1 MRRLRAWCLLWCAAL
16 AGCGDITVQSHRV
29 PQTVPEQFLG
39 EWVGSWSSAGA
50 PEAAG
55 GGLTLRV
62 QSFAGQPVFGVALDN
77 PCLLPGVYEVFT
89 TESTFELRSA
99 GAVVLTAVLGADRS
113 MQGSY
118 QCASDRGTLVA
129 NWQRDLAPIV
139 DLAGYW
145 EGSVVGTS
153 TLLSRLQLQLSQS
166 VVGGQ
171 LVVDGTMALPELGF
185 ANVPVSGTA
194 LFRAGVFELWLETP
208 TGVEPGL
215 RLAGLGDSAARELRD
230 GVLSTAP
237 GTTLPFLTAR
247 LYVEWARL

>member
-1 MRRLRAWCLLWCAAL
+1 M
-16 AGCGDITVQSHRV
+16 QSHRV
-29 PQTVPEQFLG
+29 PKTVPEQFLG
-39 EWVGSWSSAGA
+39 EWVGSWSSVGT
-50 PEAAG
+50 PEAAT

-62 QSFAGQPVFGVALDN
+62 QSFAGQPVFGVVLDN

-89 TESTFELRSA
+89 SESTFELRSA
-99 GAVVLTAVLGADRS
+99 GNVVLTAALGPDRT

-118 QCASDRGTLVA
+118 QCAVDRGTLAA

-139 DLAGYW
+139 DLGGYW

-153 TLLSRLQLQLSQS
+153 TVLSRLQLQLTQS

-171 LVVDGTMALPELGF
+171 LVVEGTMALPDLEL
-185 ANVPVSGTA
+185 ANVPVRGTA
-194 LFRAGVFELWLETP
+194 IFRTGVFELWLETP

-215 RLAGLGDSAARELRD
+215 RLAGLGNSTARELRD

-247 LYVEWARL
+247 LYVGWARR

>member
-1 MRRLRAWCLLWCAAL
+1 M
-16 AGCGDITVQSHRV
+16 QSHRV
-29 PQTVPEQFLG
+29 PRSVPADLLG
-39 EWVGSWSSAGA
+39 EWVGSWSSASA
-50 PEAAG
+50 PEATG

-62 QSFAGQPVFGVALDN
+62 QSFAGEPVFGVALDN

-89 TESTFELRSA
+89 SASTFELRSA
-99 GAVVLTAVLGADRS
+99 GTVVLTAVLGADRT
-113 MQGSY
+113 MQGTY
-118 QCASDRGTLVA
+118 QCATDRGTLVA

-139 DLAGYW
+139 DLGGYW

-171 LVVDGTMALPELGF
+171 LVVDGTMALPDLGL

-194 LFRAGVFELWLETP
+194 QFRSGVFDLWLETP

-215 RLAGLGDSAARELRD
+215 RLAGLGDTTARELRD

-237 GTTLPFLTAR
+237 GTSLPFLTAR

>member
-1 MRRLRAWCLLWCAAL
+1 M
-16 AGCGDITVQSHRV
+16 QSHRV
-29 PQTVPEQFLG
+29 PKTVPEQFLG
-39 EWVGSWSSAGA
+39 EWVGSWSSVGT
-50 PEAAG
+50 PEAVT

-62 QSFAGQPVFGVALDN
+62 QSFAGEPVFGVLLDN

-89 TESTFELRSA
+89 AAATFELRSA
-99 GAVVLTAVLGADRS
+99 GKVVLSAALGADRT
-113 MQGSY
+113 MQGTY

-139 DLAGYW
+139 DLGGYW

-153 TLLSRLQLQLSQS
+153 TLLSRVQLQLTQS

-171 LVVDGTMALPELGF
+171 LVVDGTMALPDLGF
-185 ANVPVSGTA
+185 TNVPVSGTA
-194 LFRAGVFELWLETP
+194 QFRAEVFDLWLQTP

-215 RLAGLGDSAARELRD
+215 RLAGLGNSNARELRD
-230 GVLSTAP
+230 GVLSTVP

-247 LYVEWARL
+247 LYVEWARQ